1 MIDILNLYPRFFRV
15 LAIAKVGG
23 FNLAVYADIKE
34 YGNAQGDFM
43 EVKKFCEP
51 FFKDFETYE
60 NYEKVSVSVE
70 LENPLDY
77 FKPVGKVKIVDFI
90 ENINKAK
97 GNNTCYERDSAKDLI
112 IKTATK
118 GYNLSLRQ
126 IMDLVDVAF
135 AIAQLEG
142 DKDVSFTHILE
153 ASQYVHT
160 IDGKKFDILL

>member
-23 FNLAVYADIKE
+23 FNLAAYADMKE
-34 YGNAQGDFM
+34 YGNAQSDFM

-51 FFKDFETYE
+51 FFKDFETY
-60 NYEKVSVSVE
+60 NDYDKVSVSVE
-70 LENPLDY
+70 LEKPLDY
-77 FKPVGKVKIVDFI
+77 FEPIGKKKMLEFI
-90 ENINKAK
+90 EKFNKAK
-97 GNNTCYERDSAKDLI
+97 ENNTCYERDSTKDLI

-126 IMDLVDVAF
+126 VKDLIDVAF

-142 DKDVSFTHILE
+142 DEEVGAVHVLE

-160 IDGKKFDILL
+160 VDGKKFDILL

>member
-1 MIDILNLYPRFFRV
+1 MIDVLNLYPRFFRV

-23 FNLAVYADIKE
+23 FNLAVYADTKE
-34 YGNAQGDFM
+34 YGNAQSDFM

-51 FFKDFETYE
+51 FFKDFETY
-60 NYEKVSVSVE
+60 NDYDKVSVSVE
-70 LENPLDY
+70 LEKPLDY
-77 FKPVGKVKIVDFI
+77 FESVGNVKISELIEKINKVK
-90 ENINKAK
+90 
-97 GNNTCYERDSAKDLI
+97 GSNTYYERDNTKDLI

-135 AIAQLEG
+135 AIATLDG
-142 DKDVSFTHILE
+142 DEEVCSVHVLE

>member
-23 FNLAVYADIKE
+23 FNLTVYADTKE
-34 YGNAQGDFM
+34 YENAQSDFM

-51 FFKDFETYE
+51 FFKDFEEYR
-60 NYEKVSVSVE
+60 NYDKVSVSVE

-77 FKPVGKVKIVDFI
+77 FKPIGKERMLTLLEKI
-90 ENINKAK
+90 EKAK
-97 GNNTCYERDSAKDLI
+97 RNKTCYDYEDSKNALI
-112 IKTATK
+112 QTIIDKYK
-118 GYNLSLRQ
+118 LSIRQ

-135 AIAQLEG
+135 AIATLDG
-142 DKDVSFTHILE
+142 DEEVCSVHVLE